1 MIKLY
6 EAVRVGLITCN
17 LLYVS
22 AQNIFVPTS
31 SFVVQQL

>member
-22 AQNIFVPTS
+22 AQNNYSGITGFD
-31 SFVVQQL
+31 FL